1 MDCSPPDSCPWNS
14 AGKNIGVDCHFLLQG
29 IFLTQGLNLVITE
42 TCLLSVCLLRFLH
55 LNIFVLPLQSR
66 ESWENVIGQVHVLH
80 AVNWENCARPVFS
93 GSPLHLVL
101 EIGCSFPPGP
111 GHTPLPRVS
120 WPASWQVRE
129 SFPHLL
135 FLTFLPLKIFS
146 LPRCCVWGW
155 HVLNPVSSREEPP
168 LACYFSHPVS
178 CRHPKRSFPPSYSL
192 CFVPDGR
199 NQCLGMVP
207 NASPVW
213 GAVFPVPQVEILNT
227 CLIEPLWPCVWGF
240 WSIMG

>member
-14 AGKNIGVDCHFLLQG
+14 AGKNIGVGCHFLLQG

-42 TCLLSVCLLRFLH
+42 TCLLSVCLLWFLH

-66 ESWENVIGQVHVLH
+66 ESWENVLGQVHVLH

-101 EIGCSFPPGP
+101 EIGCSFPPGT

-146 LPRCCVWGW
+146 LPRCCVGGGMSWTLLVPG
-155 HVLNPVSSREEPP
+155 
-168 LACYFSHPVS
+168 
-178 CRHPKRSFPPSYSL
+178 KSL
-192 CFVPDGR
+192 
-199 NQCLGMVP
+199 
-207 NASPVW
+207 
-213 GAVFPVPQVEILNT
+213 
-227 CLIEPLWPCVWGF
+227 LWPAASLIQSRVAIPNDPSLHLTASVLYQMEGISVLGWFPMPVLFGELCSQYPRLKF
-240 WSIMG
+240 WIHVS